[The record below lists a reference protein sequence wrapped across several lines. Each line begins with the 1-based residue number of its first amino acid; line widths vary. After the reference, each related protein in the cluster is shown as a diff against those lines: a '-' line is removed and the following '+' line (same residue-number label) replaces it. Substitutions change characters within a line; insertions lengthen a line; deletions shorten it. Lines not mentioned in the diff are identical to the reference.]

1 MKWIKYFN
9 EYKKKLDLE
18 KNKIQ
23 TQKNI
28 LSKEEYEKKIIS
40 LNKDFEKFKIDGNK
54 KINLLK
60 LKRDK
65 AMDKILS
72 ELNILLSEYSNKN
85 ELTFIIDQ
93 KNIVIG
99 KTNLNITKEILKL
112 LDLKLKK
119 I

>member
-1 MKWIKYFN
+1 
-9 EYKKKLDLE
+9 
-18 KNKIQ
+18 
-23 TQKNI
+23 
-28 LSKEEYEKKIIS
+28 
-40 LNKDFEKFKIDGNK
+40 
-54 KINLLK
+54 
-60 LKRDK
+60 
-65 AMDKILS
+65 MDKILS